1 MISVC
6 IPVFNG
12 ARLIDRALR
21 SFEAQTMAPGEVL
34 VVDDGSTDETPS
46 LLERWQAQGRLR
58 FVRQANGGLPCAR
71 NTGARHMRGTWM
83 VPLDADDEL
92 DPRALELAHA
102 AVART
107 PDAGWCVTDIAR
119 IGNDGEEEVFTTQLP
134 PGPTRAW
141 LPALLERNFIER
153 TILLRR
159 DMLLSLGG
167 YDEAFRIYE
176 DWELNIR
183 MVQAGVVVAYAPG
196 PLYRYIK
203 TEGGIT
209 DNVPRMLAGFAR
221 LYARHHRPLADTG
234 DPVLRHIYARRMW
247 ALGRDYA
254 ARLRDPVT
262 AARFALTSLRYDL
275 DPKRLARA
283 VGGRLLGRSG

>member
-6 IPVFNG
+6 IPVYNG
-12 ARLIDRALR
+12 ARVIDRALR
-21 SFEAQTMAPGEVL
+21 SVEAQTMAPGEVL
-34 VVDDGSTDETPS
+34 VVDDGSTDDTTE
-46 LLERWQAQGRLR
+46 LLERWQAAGRLR
-58 FVRQANGGLPCAR
+58 YVRQANGGLPCAR
-71 NTGARHMRGTWM
+71 NTGAREMRGTWM

-92 DPRALELAHA
+92 DPRALERAHA
-102 AVART
+102 AVEKT
-107 PDAGWCVTDIAR
+107 PGAGWCVTDIVR
-119 IGNDGEEEVFTTQLP
+119 VGNDGEDVFTTTLP
-134 PGPTRAW
+134 EGPTRGW
-141 LPALLERNFIER
+141 LPAMLERNFVER

-183 MVQAGVVVAYAPG
+183 MIQAGVVVAYAPG

-209 DNVPRMLAGFAR
+209 GNVPRMLAGFAR
-221 LYARHHRPLADTG
+221 LYERHHRPLADTG

-254 ARLRDPVT
+254 ARLRDPIT
-262 AARFALTSLRYDL
+262 AARCALTSLRYD
-275 DPKRLARA
+275 PRPFARA
-283 VGGRLLGRSG
+283 LGGRRMGRSA